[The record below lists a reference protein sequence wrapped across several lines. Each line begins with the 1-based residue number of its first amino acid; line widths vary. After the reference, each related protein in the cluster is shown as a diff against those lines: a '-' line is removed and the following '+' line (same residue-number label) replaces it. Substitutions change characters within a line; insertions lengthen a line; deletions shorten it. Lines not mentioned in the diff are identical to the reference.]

1 MRILKININGLLNLI
16 NLTPLMLNRKTLII
30 GLGNEILS
38 DDGIGP
44 RLVRNL
50 SEMIDAPDVNFT
62 TAFCGGLEIME
73 HIRGY
78 EKAVIIDAIHTRNGN
93 PGNVYYFTPS
103 DFRETSNLSNLH
115 DVNFI
120 TALHL
125 GNILDL
131 NLPSDLHIIAV
142 EIIEDR
148 EFSEKLTPLLEIRYP
163 EILKEVSALV
173 KKIINA

>member
-1 MRILKININGLLNLI
+1 
-16 NLTPLMLNRKTLII
+16 MLNKKTLVLGI
-30 GLGNEILS
+30 GNEILS

-44 RLVRNL
+44 RLVRDL
-50 SEMIDAPDVNFT
+50 SEMIDDPYVNFK

-73 HIRGY
+73 YIRDY
-78 EKAVIIDAIHTRNGN
+78 EKVIIIDSIYTRKGK
-93 PGNVYYFTPS
+93 PGNVYCFTPS

-125 GNILDL
+125 GDILELNI
-131 NLPSDLHIIAV
+131 PSDLHIIAV

-148 EFSEKLTPLLEIRYP
+148 EFSEKLTPLLSMRYP
-163 EILKEVSALV
+163 EILEEVTALI
-173 KKIINA
+173 KKIIND

>member
-1 MRILKININGLLNLI
+1 
-16 NLTPLMLNRKTLII
+16 MLNKKTIVI
-30 GLGNEILS
+30 GIGNEILS

-44 RLVRNL
+44 RLVRGL
-50 SEMIDAPDVNFT
+50 SEMIDTPNVNFT
-62 TAFCGGLEIME
+62 SAFCGGLEIME

-78 EKAVIIDAIHTRNGN
+78 EKAIIIDAIHTRKGK

-163 EILKEVSALV
+163 EILEEVTALI
-173 KKIINA
+173 KKIISK

>member
-1 MRILKININGLLNLI
+1 M
-16 NLTPLMLNRKTLII
+16 PNRKTLVI
-30 GLGNEILS
+30 GIGNEILS

-44 RLVRNL
+44 RLVSSL
-50 SEMIDAPDVNFT
+50 SEMIDDPDVNFK

-73 HIRGY
+73 YIRGY
-78 EKAVIIDAIHTRNGN
+78 ERAVIIDAIHTRNGR
-93 PGNVYYFTPS
+93 PGNVYVFSPY

-125 GNILDL
+125 GDILEL
-131 NLPSDLHIIAV
+131 NLPSDLNVIAV
-142 EIIEDR
+142 EITEDR

-163 EILKEVSALV
+163 EILEEVSSLI
-173 KKIINA
+173 KRIIYG

>member
-1 MRILKININGLLNLI
+1 MHDQKKILIL
-16 NLTPLMLNRKTLII
+16 

-44 RLVRNL
+44 RLVKDLAKKNEGKDIEFET
-50 SEMIDAPDVNFT
+50 SC
-62 TAFCGGLEIME
+62 CGGLEIME
-73 HIRGY
+73 YIRDY
-78 EKAVIIDAIHTRNGN
+78 ERAIIIDAILTKNGK
-93 PGNVYYFTPS
+93 PGNLYYFTPS
-103 DFRETSNLSNLH
+103 DFSETSNLSNLH

-125 GNILDL
+125 GNILEL

-148 EFSEKLTPLLEIRYP
+148 EFNEKLTPFLEKRYP
-163 EILKEVSALV
+163 EILAELSALI
-173 KKIINA
+173 KRIINSKNV

>member
-1 MRILKININGLLNLI
+1 
-16 NLTPLMLNRKTLII
+16 MLNKKTLVLGI
-30 GLGNEILS
+30 GNEILS

-50 SEMIDAPDVNFT
+50 SEMIDDPNVNFK

-73 HIRGY
+73 YIRGY
-78 EKAVIIDAIHTRNGN
+78 EKVIIIDSIYTRKGK
-93 PGNVYYFTPS
+93 PGNVYCFTPS

-125 GNILDL
+125 GDILELNI
-131 NLPSDLHIIAV
+131 PSDLHIIAV

-148 EFSEKLTPLLEIRYP
+148 EFSEKLTPLLSMRYP
-163 EILKEVSALV
+163 EILEEVTALI
-173 KKIINA
+173 KKIIND

>member
-1 MRILKININGLLNLI
+1 MSNKKILIL
-16 NLTPLMLNRKTLII
+16 

-44 RLVRNL
+44 RLVKDLAEKN
-50 SEMIDAPDVNFT
+50 SEENIEFT
-62 TAFCGGLEIME
+62 TSCCGGLEIME
-73 HIRGY
+73 CIHGY
-78 EKAVIIDAIHTRNGN
+78 TRVIFIDAIRTLNGN
-93 PGNVYYFTPS
+93 PGNIFHFVPS

-125 GNILDL
+125 GKILELD
-131 NLPSDLHIIAV
+131 LPSDLHIIAV

-148 EFSEKLTPLLEIRYP
+148 EFSSSLTPALSRIYP
-163 EILKEVSALV
+163 EILEKVECW
-173 KKIINA
+173 IRQING